1 MFRAKFF
8 HSVGRYVCGDSQRRY
23 RRKNTDGRKR
33 EGGGIEDLGAP
44 CSMNVGLDM
53 NATDDYVFS
62 VVNEVVRGSSL
73 TRETFKEMILE
84 ENETRRRGSE
94 KLKKRLESEIKRF
107 NKDIGIFQ
115 ELITKSNVE
124 HGLKEISYKQ
134 HEKNLGDYNKQIL
147 LLEDKVSK
155 NVDELL
161 LLKDKNKHTDWYDI
175 HRKNMKARE
184 SLKGK
189 QREDIIK
196 GYVENISV
204 DYDRKLKLHIL
215 TIKFKYN
222 IVRDNSFS
230 VDENLKIKKIDG
242 KTTTRLLIK
251 KKERIKFKDLENA
264 NFI

>member
-1 MFRAKFF
+1 M
-8 HSVGRYVCGDSQRRY
+8 
-23 RRKNTDGRKR
+23 
-33 EGGGIEDLGAP
+33 GAP

-155 NVDELL
+155 NVDEL
-161 LLKDKNKHTDWYDI
+161 
-175 HRKNMKARE
+175 
-184 SLKGK
+184 
-189 QREDIIK
+189 
-196 GYVENISV
+196 
-204 DYDRKLKLHIL
+204 
-215 TIKFKYN
+215 F
-222 IVRDNSFS
+222 FS
-230 VDENLKIKKIDG
+230 P
-242 KTTTRLLIK
+242 
-251 KKERIKFKDLENA
+251 
-264 NFI
+264 